1 MQCPIPAPLLAAF
14 HSAHYVVF
22 DAPTHFTLRI
32 GHYSPAL
39 TSLMSRHNAGTV
51 AILTAYNPEAKP
63 VNAQANIH
71 AQQKLLDAINKL
83 DLFHCHGENTAPD
96 GAGHVEPTIV
106 VLGIPQEQ
114 ALALAQQ
121 FGQLAFV
128 YSDAK
133 AIPELIWC

>member
-22 DAPTHFTLRI
+22 DPPTRFTLCI

-39 TSLMSRHNAGTV
+39 ARLMWRHNAGTV
-51 AILTAYNPEAKP
+51 AILTAYNPGAKP
-63 VNAQANIH
+63 ASAQANIH
-71 AQQKLLDAINKL
+71 AQQTLLDAIHKL
-83 DLFHCHGENTAPD
+83 DLFHCHGENAASD
-96 GAGHVEPTIV
+96 GTGHIEPTVV
-106 VLGIPQEQ
+106 VLGIHRDQ

-121 FGQLAFV
+121 FRQLAFV
-128 YSDAK
+128 FSDAN